1 MLLDDALILL
11 IYDLVRLVSEAA
23 NMSVLFPAPHFHMV
37 TCLESSCDL
46 GAAPLDERR
55 NDAELDYGPHAGFS
69 AIRKPAFE
77 QCKGFVGCCHGP
89 LE

>member
-1 MLLDDALILL
+1 MSLYDALILL
-11 IYDLVRLVSEAA
+11 IYYLDRLSSEAS
-23 NMSVLFPAPHFHMV
+23 NMVVLFPSPHFHMV
-37 TCLESSCDL
+37 TCLESFCDL

-69 AIRKPAFE
+69 AVRKPAFE
-77 QCKGFVGCCHGP
+77 QCKGFVGCGHGP